1 MKYSHSQFGICL
13 IAVMIASYSQ
23 AKPPALET
31 LALIPENGQVLGGVE
46 AAWKD
51 RAMAWYQSDQ
61 LKARRRQ
68 MRDMSRPLKRSCYYC
83 HTRDFKGYEQST
95 YLISLQMMA
104 VSAEQNV
111 ACSDC
116 HLGRRGLS
124 ELGAKSLIQWRFAV
138 REGLDCQTCHAPGGK
153 FKKLTERGEQSRQ
166 SLAKE
171 VKLLG
176 SSLGINQTVVQRLA
190 DQVLSEKTKV
200 TSSDQISE

>member
-1 MKYSHSQFGICL
+1 MKYSHSHLGISL
-13 IAVMIASYSQ
+13 IAVMIASHSH
-23 AKPPALET
+23 AKPPVLET
-31 LALIPENGQVLGGVE
+31 LALIPENGQVLGGTE

-61 LKARRRQ
+61 IKARRRQ
-68 MRDMSRPLKRSCYYC
+68 MREMSRPLKRSCYYC

-95 YLISLQMMA
+95 YLISLQVMA

-124 ELGAKSLIQWRFAV
+124 ELGAKSLIQWRFTV
-138 REGLDCQTCHAPGGK
+138 REGLDCRTCHAPGGK

-166 SLAKE
+166 SLVKE
-171 VKLLG
+171 VKLIG
-176 SSLGINQTVVQRLA
+176 SSLGIHQTVVQRLA
-190 DQVLSEKTKV
+190 DQILSEKTKV